1 MQAVAARD
9 RDHVSIAVAHRARAR
24 VRGLGA
30 AGVSDWLSEMRSSY
44 EPGHF
49 DLDDLEPT
57 WLAQM
62 EAWIGEASARKLPE
76 PNAMVLATASADGWP
91 AARTVLLKGLDE
103 RGLVFFTNL
112 ESRKGR
118 ELAENPRASVAF
130 TWLELQRQVRADGAV
145 ERGERRGVGR
155 LLRLAPARVEAGRAG
170 QPAVAGGGEPR
181 RAREGATPSWPSATP
196 RAATCRGPTGGAAC
210 GWCPQEVEF
219 WQGHPDRLHDRLR
232 FRHTVGEWVVE
243 RLAP

>member
-1 MQAVAARD
+1 M
-9 RDHVSIAVAHRARAR
+9 
-24 VRGLGA
+24 
-30 AGVSDWLSEMRSSY
+30 SDWLADMRHSY
-44 EPGHF
+44 DPGH
-49 DLDDLEPT
+49 LEPTALEPT

-62 EAWIGEASARKLPE
+62 EAWLGEAAARKLPE
-76 PNAMVLATASADGWP
+76 PNAMVLATASADGIP

-112 ESRKGR
+112 QSRKGT
-118 ELAENPRASVAF
+118 ELAENPRASVAL

-145 ERGERRGVGR
+145 ETISPEESDAYFASRPHGSKLGALVSPQSRVIEGREELVSAWAELAERYPEGSEVPRPEWWGGLR
-155 LLRLAPARVEAGRAG
+155 LLPE
-170 QPAVAGGGEPR
+170 
-181 RAREGATPSWPSATP
+181 
-196 RAATCRGPTGGAAC
+196 
-210 GWCPQEVEF
+210 EVEF

>member
-1 MQAVAARD
+1 M
-9 RDHVSIAVAHRARAR
+9 
-24 VRGLGA
+24 
-30 AGVSDWLSEMRSSY
+30 SDWLADMRSSY

-62 EAWIGEASARKLPE
+62 EAWLGEAQARKLPE
-76 PNAMVLATASADGWP
+76 PNAMVLATAAADGTP

-130 TWLELQRQVRADGAV
+130 TWLELQRQIRADGVV
-145 ERGERRGVGR
+145 EQVNDEEADTYFATRPHGSKLGALASPQSQVVESRAELEKSYAELAERYPEGSDVPRPGWWGG
-155 LLRLAPARVEAGRAG
+155 LRLVPD
-170 QPAVAGGGEPR
+170 
-181 RAREGATPSWPSATP
+181 
-196 RAATCRGPTGGAAC
+196 
-210 GWCPQEVEF
+210 EVEF

>member
-1 MQAVAARD
+1 M
-9 RDHVSIAVAHRARAR
+9 
-24 VRGLGA
+24 
-30 AGVSDWLSEMRSSY
+30 SDWLADMRSSY

-62 EAWIGEASARKLPE
+62 EAWLGEAQARKLPE
-76 PNAMVLATASADGWP
+76 PNAMVLATAAADATP

-130 TWLELQRQVRADGAV
+130 TWLELQRQIRADGLV
-145 ERGERRGVGR
+145 ERVSDEDSDAYFATRPHGSKLGALVSPQSQVVESRAELEKAYSELAERYPEGGDVPRPDWWGG
-155 LLRLAPARVEAGRAG
+155 LRLVPD
-170 QPAVAGGGEPR
+170 
-181 RAREGATPSWPSATP
+181 
-196 RAATCRGPTGGAAC
+196 
-210 GWCPQEVEF
+210 EVEF

>member
-1 MQAVAARD
+1 M
-9 RDHVSIAVAHRARAR
+9 
-24 VRGLGA
+24 
-30 AGVSDWLSEMRSSY
+30 SDWLADMRSSY

-62 EAWIGEASARKLPE
+62 EVWIGEAQARKLPE
-76 PNAMVLATASADGWP
+76 PNAMVLATAAADGTP

-130 TWLELQRQVRADGAV
+130 TWLELQRQIRADGVV
-145 ERGERRGVGR
+145 EKVSDEEADAYFATRPHGSKLGALVSPQSQVVESRAELEKAYAELAERYPEGGDVPRPDWWGG
-155 LLRLAPARVEAGRAG
+155 LRLVPD
-170 QPAVAGGGEPR
+170 
-181 RAREGATPSWPSATP
+181 
-196 RAATCRGPTGGAAC
+196 
-210 GWCPQEVEF
+210 EVEF

>member
-1 MQAVAARD
+1 
-9 RDHVSIAVAHRARAR
+9 
-24 VRGLGA
+24 
-30 AGVSDWLSEMRSSY
+30 VSDWLADMRSSY

-62 EAWIGEASARKLPE
+62 EAWLGEAQARKLPE
-76 PNAMVLATASADGWP
+76 PNAMVLATAAADGTP

-130 TWLELQRQVRADGAV
+130 TWLELQRQIRADGVV
-145 ERGERRGVGR
+145 EKVNDDEADAYFATRPHGSKLGALASPQSQVVESRAEIEKAYSELAERYPDGSDVPRPDWWGG
-155 LLRLAPARVEAGRAG
+155 LRLVP
-170 QPAVAGGGEPR
+170 GEI
-181 RAREGATPSWPSATP
+181 
-196 RAATCRGPTGGAAC
+196 
-210 GWCPQEVEF
+210 EF

>member
-1 MQAVAARD
+1 M
-9 RDHVSIAVAHRARAR
+9 
-24 VRGLGA
+24 
-30 AGVSDWLSEMRSSY
+30 SDWLSEMRGAY
-44 EPGHF
+44 EPGHL
-49 DLDDLEPT
+49 DLADMEPT

-76 PNAMVLATASADGWP
+76 PNAMVLATATADGSP

-118 ELAENPRASVAF
+118 ELRENPRASVAF
-130 TWLELQRQVRADGAV
+130 TWLELQRQIRAEGAV
-145 ERGERRGVGR
+145 EAVSEEESDAYFASRPHGSKLGALASPQSRVIESRGELEKTYAELAERYPEGSDVPRPEWWGG
-155 LLRLAPARVEAGRAG
+155 LRLVPD
-170 QPAVAGGGEPR
+170 
-181 RAREGATPSWPSATP
+181 
-196 RAATCRGPTGGAAC
+196 
-210 GWCPQEVEF
+210 EVEF
-219 WQGHPDRLHDRLR
+219 WQGHPDRLHDRMR